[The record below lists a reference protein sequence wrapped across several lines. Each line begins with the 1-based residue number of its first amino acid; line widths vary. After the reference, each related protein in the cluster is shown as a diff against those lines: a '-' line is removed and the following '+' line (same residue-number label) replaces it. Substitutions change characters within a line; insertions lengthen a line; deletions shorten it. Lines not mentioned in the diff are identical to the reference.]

1 MAQDIAKH
9 LERARR
15 NLEKNK
21 LREAVAEYQAIFDE
35 SPSNQEAIQALADL
49 YLRLSDPVSAAYF
62 YGLQFDRLLETGDAA
77 KASAIYAR
85 FLRGVEQPPERL
97 LRYATALQKQN
108 RIAEAVEQFD
118 VTAERLQEMHR
129 DSEALEC
136 YERISQLDS
145 ENPSRHLNI
154 GELAAK
160 VGQVDLAARS
170 FLRAGQL
177 SQGMATIDVALDYF
191 NRAHAL
197 LPKDRTIALF
207 FAEARLRKGDAAGA
221 VELLEPYSPTDNDT
235 TFLALFGEAL
245 LRVGE
250 LDRARGAFEAFYRQR
265 QDSFAKLFELAG
277 AYLRADQDDK
287 AVEVLNQ
294 AKEWMRIAGRE
305 NEFAAQSDR
314 MTTVFPNSIA
324 LAQLVATLY
333 EELNR
338 EAKYFDALVR
348 LFDLYLEA
356 EQVKPACDVLDRLV
370 DIDPYD
376 YRNQE
381 RIKRLEGKAD
391 PAFLRNILSRAAKA
405 ATIPTRHEGFG
416 GASNERA
423 APLTEDVRQQQA
435 LEDLLVQVE
444 IFLQYSLHTKAVERL
459 ERIADMFPNEEEK
472 NERLRSVYERAN
484 WWPKGKP
491 VKAAPKSESAPSV
504 TPDAGTTAPSLFAP
518 AALNLGF
525 NAETQRDL
533 AEIAEFTRIMYRQA
547 TPRDVVSAAVKEIGK
562 FLNASRC
569 IVSVSMGKQNAP
581 LMAEFTGPGVF
592 PAGGAQIS
600 AVLAL
605 LSAASPDALGGIELA
620 GPGMTAVRDLK
631 LEVALGVRLVDKET
645 QTPAGSLL
653 IGSERQRAWRPNES
667 FFLQAVGD
675 QLLISVNHTRTQ
687 AVVRS
692 LAFADEKTGLV
703 SRGAYLDCLLAESSR
718 ARAQSCPLSLVI
730 LQIDRGK
737 DLLNQHGDAALEKY
751 IEQLARSL
759 RGAVR
764 QTDLAVKY
772 TAWSLAFILP
782 DTGLANAKILA
793 EKLCQVAATVEA
805 PWEAHDLN
813 VSAIVAEATVRQ
825 SDDNEDRVT
834 EWINRAEVGLED
846 VRQQGGGKLLVL
858 ATP

>member
-1 MAQDIAKH
+1 
-9 LERARR
+9 
-15 NLEKNK
+15 
-21 LREAVAEYQAIFDE
+21 
-35 SPSNQEAIQALADL
+35 
-49 YLRLSDPVSAAYF
+49 
-62 YGLQFDRLLETGDAA
+62 
-77 KASAIYAR
+77 
-85 FLRGVEQPPERL
+85 
-97 LRYATALQKQN
+97 
-108 RIAEAVEQFD
+108 
-118 VTAERLQEMHR
+118 
-129 DSEALEC
+129 
-136 YERISQLDS
+136 
-145 ENPSRHLNI
+145 
-154 GELAAK
+154 
-160 VGQVDLAARS
+160 
-170 FLRAGQL
+170 
-177 SQGMATIDVALDYF
+177 
-191 NRAHAL
+191 
-197 LPKDRTIALF
+197 
-207 FAEARLRKGDAAGA
+207 
-221 VELLEPYSPTDNDT
+221 
-235 TFLALFGEAL
+235 
-245 LRVGE
+245 
-250 LDRARGAFEAFYRQR
+250 
-265 QDSFAKLFELAG
+265 
-277 AYLRADQDDK
+277 
-287 AVEVLNQ
+287 
-294 AKEWMRIAGRE
+294 
-305 NEFAAQSDR
+305 
-314 MTTVFPNSIA
+314 
-324 LAQLVATLY
+324 
-333 EELNR
+333 
-338 EAKYFDALVR
+338 
-348 LFDLYLEA
+348 
-356 EQVKPACDVLDRLV
+356 
-370 DIDPYD
+370 
-376 YRNQE
+376 
-381 RIKRLEGKAD
+381 
-391 PAFLRNILSRAAKA
+391 
-405 ATIPTRHEGFG
+405 
-416 GASNERA
+416 
-423 APLTEDVRQQQA
+423 
-435 LEDLLVQVE
+435 VQVE
-444 IFLQYSLHTKAVERL
+444 IFLQYSLHTKAIERL

-484 WWPKGKP
+484 WWPTGKP
-491 VKAAPKSESAPSV
+491 VKAALKSESAPSV
-504 TPDAGTTAPSLFAP
+504 TPDAGSTPPSLFAP

>member
-129 DSEALEC
+129 DGEALEC

-250 LDRARGAFEAFYRQR
+250 LDRAREAFEAFYRQR

-423 APLTEDVRQQQA
+423 APMTEDVRQQQA

-444 IFLQYSLHTKAVERL
+444 IFLQYSLHTKAIERL

-504 TPDAGTTAPSLFAP
+504 TPDAGSTPPSLFAP

-620 GPGMTAVRDLK
+620 GPGMAAVRDLK

-718 ARAQSCPLSLVI
+718 ARAQGCPLSLVI

-793 EKLCQVAATVEA
+793 EKLCQVAVTVEA

>member
-1 MAQDIAKH
+1 MAQDIAKQ

-15 NLEKNK
+15 SLEKNK
-21 LREAVAEYQAIFDE
+21 LRDAVAEYQAIFDE
-35 SPSNQEAIQALADL
+35 SPSNQEAIQVLADL
-49 YLRLSDPVSAAYF
+49 YLRMSDPVSAAYF
-62 YGLQFDRLLETGDAA
+62 YGLQFDRMLETGDAA

-85 FLRGVEQPPERL
+85 FLRGVDQPPERL

-108 RIAEAVEQFD
+108 RIAEAVEQYD
-118 VTAERLQEMHR
+118 VTAERLKEMHR
-129 DSEALEC
+129 EPEALEC

-145 ENPSRHLNI
+145 ENPGRHVAI
-154 GELAAK
+154 GELASK
-160 VGQVDLAARS
+160 LGQLDLAARS

-177 SQGMATIDVALDYF
+177 SQGMVDIDVALDYF
-191 NRAHAL
+191 NRAHL
-197 LPKDRTIALF
+197 ILPKDRTIALF
-207 FAEARLRKGDAAGA
+207 FAEAKLRKGDAAGA
-221 VELLEPYSPTDNDT
+221 ADLLQPFSPADNDT

-245 LRVGE
+245 LRMGQ
-250 LDRARGAFEAFYRQR
+250 LDRAREAFEAFYRQR

-277 AYLRADQDDK
+277 AYFRADQDEK

-294 AKEWMRIAGRE
+294 AKEWMRIVGRE

-324 LAQLVATLY
+324 LAQLVAALY

-356 EQVKPACDVLDRLV
+356 GKVKPACDVLDRLV

-381 RIKRLEGKAD
+381 RIKKLEGKAD
-391 PAFLRNILSRAAKA
+391 PGFLRSILSRAAKA

-416 GASNERA
+416 GASSERA
-423 APLTEDVRQQQA
+423 APLSEDMRQQQA

-444 IFLQYSLHTKAVERL
+444 IFLQYSLHSKAVERL
-459 ERIADMFPNEEEK
+459 ERIADMFPDEEEK
-472 NERLRSVYERAN
+472 NERLRAVYERAN

-491 VKAAPKSESAPSV
+491 VKALPKSDSV
-504 TPDAGTTAPSLFAP
+504 PPPDAGSTPPSLFAP

-533 AEIAEFTRIMYRQA
+533 AEIAEFTRLMYRQA
-547 TPRDVVSAAVKEIGK
+547 TPREVVSAAVKEIGK

-569 IVSVSMGKQNAP
+569 IVSVSMGKQSPP
-581 LMAEFTGPGVF
+581 LMAEFTGPGVV
-592 PAGGAQIS
+592 PAGSAQIS

-605 LSAASPDALGGIELA
+605 LSASSPDALGGIELA
-620 GPGMTAVRDLK
+620 GPGMGALRDLK

-645 QTPAGSLL
+645 QTPEGSLL

-692 LAFADEKTGLV
+692 LAFTDEKTGLV
-703 SRGAYLDCLLAESSR
+703 SRGAYLDCLLAETSR
-718 ARAQSCPLSLVI
+718 ARAQGSPLSLVI

-737 DLLNQHGDAALEKY
+737 DLLNQHGDAELEKY

-772 TAWSLAFILP
+772 TAWSLAFIFP
-782 DTGLANAKILA
+782 DTGLGSAKALA
-793 EKLCQVAATVEA
+793 EKLCQVAATVQA
-805 PWEAHDLN
+805 PWNGQGLN
-813 VSAIVAEATVRQ
+813 VSAIVAEATARQ
-825 SDDNEDRVT
+825 NDDNEDRVT